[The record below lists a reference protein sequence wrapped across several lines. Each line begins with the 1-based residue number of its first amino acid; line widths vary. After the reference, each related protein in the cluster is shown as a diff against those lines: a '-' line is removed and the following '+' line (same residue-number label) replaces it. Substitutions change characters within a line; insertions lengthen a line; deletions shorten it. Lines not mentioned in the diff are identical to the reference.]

1 MNLIDKVEMTV
12 RDAAATMI
20 SDKDILINGS
30 TDYDALSVSV
40 FNLDKAM
47 EDGTSI
53 PPVIAEIG
61 KLRGDENK
69 TYRLAFWRN
78 KALST
83 LSRLADANAK
93 IENLKTELESER
105 GRTNDWKV
113 MAKAAAEGTVCST
126 YAGETD

>member
-12 RDAAATMI
+12 RDATAKMM

-30 TDYDALSVSV
+30 TDYHALSISV
-40 FNLDKAM
+40 FNEDKAM

-53 PPVIAEIG
+53 PPVIAELS
-61 KLRGDENK
+61 KRDENK

-83 LSRLADANAK
+83 LSRLADANAE
-93 IENLKTELESER
+93 IENLKTELKSER

-113 MAKAAAEGTVCST
+113 MAKEAAEGTVCST